1 MQERPRR
8 DVGDGVS
15 WWCSSCKGRKSI
27 RDGSFFNKSRLT
39 LQKWLLIMYLW
50 ARQYPVTDVAEE
62 AEVELHTAIDIYQ
75 WLREVCSTWLL
86 QAPIVLGGPGKI
98 VQIDESL
105 FRHKPKVSK
114 INRFF
119 IRLYV
124 SVPAHDIHDVH
135 FTAPPRKTTKK

>member
-8 DVGDGVS
+8 DVSDGVS

-27 RDGSFFNKSRLT
+27 RDGSFFNESRLT
-39 LQKWLLIMYLW
+39 LQKWRLIMYLW

-75 WLREVCSTWLL
+75 WLREVCSTRLL

-98 VQIDESL
+98 VQIG
-105 FRHKPKVSK
+105 
-114 INRFF
+114 
-119 IRLYV
+119 
-124 SVPAHDIHDVH
+124 
-135 FTAPPRKTTKK
+135 